1 MNTYQVKVLITV
13 AHTMEVKVVG
23 DKDEDIERAAFD
35 EVDELLDRIPVGL
48 EYTMEITD
56 IQEVVDFPKI

>member
-13 AHTMEVKVVG
+13 AHTLDVQVDG
-23 DKDEDIERAAFD
+23 DEDEDIEKAAFD

-48 EYTMEITD
+48 EYTMEIVD
-56 IQEVVDFPKI
+56 IQEVVDFPKR

>member
-13 AHTMEVKVVG
+13 AHTLDVQVDG
-23 DKDEDIERAAFD
+23 DEDEDIEKAAFD
-35 EVDELLDRIPVGL
+35 AVDELLDRIPVGL

-56 IQEVVDFPKI
+56 IQEVVDFPKR

>member
-13 AHTMEVKVVG
+13 AHTMEVKV
-23 DKDEDIERAAFD
+23 
-35 EVDELLDRIPVGL
+35 VDELLDRIPVGL